1 MFRLIGKV
9 HHVKKGKQAVV
20 LTRTVPFELLDLL
33 GELLPTKAVYAQ
45 DNIIYI
51 QDCPTMERRAEQ
63 RANK

>member
-9 HHVKKGKQAVV
+9 RNVKKGQKAVV

-45 DNIIYI
+45 DNVISI
-51 QDCPTMERRAEQ
+51 QDCPAMEKRAVQ
-63 RANK
+63 GGQN